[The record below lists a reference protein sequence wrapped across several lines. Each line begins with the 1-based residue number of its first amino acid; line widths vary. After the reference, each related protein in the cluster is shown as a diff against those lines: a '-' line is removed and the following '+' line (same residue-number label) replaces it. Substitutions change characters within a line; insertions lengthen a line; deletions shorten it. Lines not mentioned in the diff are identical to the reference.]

1 MANGSVVGFVSL
13 LCWVTSLAGN
23 DNYIY
28 AKFKNGIFIFL
39 VLYVNN
45 VLLAQGVIKNLLLE
59 TKRFMSSHF
68 DIKDLREVSYVFE
81 IETGH
86 NGYWFYHIKHTYKT
100 FFHVCNCTP
109 ATIVKGG
116 KCGND

>member
-1 MANGSVVGFVSL
+1 MSRQNRSQTLAAGRQQWPMVRPLALSL
-13 LCWVTSLAGN
+13 SCWVTSVAGN

-28 AKFKNGIFIFL
+28 AKFKNRIFIFL

-45 VLLAQGVIKNLLLE
+45 VLLVQGVIKNLPLE

-81 IETGH
+81 I
-86 NGYWFYHIKHTYKT
+86 
-100 FFHVCNCTP
+100 
-109 ATIVKGG
+109 
-116 KCGND
+116 

>member
-1 MANGSVVGFVSL
+1 MANGSAVGFVS
-13 LCWVTSLAGN
+13 CWVTSVAGN

-28 AKFKNGIFIFL
+28 AKFKNRIFIFL

-45 VLLAQGVIKNLLLE
+45 VLLAQGVIKNLPLE

-81 IETGH
+81 IEIRK
-86 NGYWFYHIKHTYKT
+86 NGY
-100 FFHVCNCTP
+100 
-109 ATIVKGG
+109 
-116 KCGND
+116 

>member
-1 MANGSVVGFVSL
+1 VKRSPSSNLVYL
-13 LCWVTSLAGN
+13 LTKGN
-23 DNYIY
+23 

-86 NGYWFYHIKHTYKT
+86 NGY
-100 FFHVCNCTP
+100 
-109 ATIVKGG
+109 
-116 KCGND
+116 